1 MQISSRYRLG
11 GVLGTYKHIVI
22 EDVFSHVFSLLY
34 CRRYII
40 DRKNIFI
47 KNKILSSNPVDIV
60 AKTLEDDFVV
70 RVVPVTLTL
79 KTISVNNEF

>member
-1 MQISSRYRLG
+1 MICANFKSLPFGSSWNIQSLY
-11 GVLGTYKHIVI
+11 YKHIVI

-60 AKTLEDDFVV
+60 AKSITNFKME
-70 RVVPVTLTL
+70 
-79 KTISVNNEF
+79 K